1 VRRFLI
7 DTDTASDDA
16 VALVMALRSP
26 GVRVEAVTVVSGNVP
41 LAQATENALYTL
53 ELCGAADVPVFMGAD
68 RPLVREPAHAQ
79 WFHGDDGFGNQNYPP
94 AKLRP
99 RPGHAAEVIAR
110 TVRAN
115 PGIELVT
122 LGPLTNVAMALTSKP
137 SIVDH
142 VKRCVVMGGNPC
154 CEGNVTPAAEYNIWC
169 DPEAARIVFRSGMN
183 LELVGWQ
190 LCRGDANLN
199 AADIAHVRSLD
210 TKLAHFA
217 IDINRVAM
225 QANLTQCGEHGIP
238 LPDPVAMAV
247 ALDPSIATES
257 SRHRVEI
264 ECASEL
270 TRGMTVVDRL
280 NVSRDER
287 NRDAWNEAPEVV
299 TTNVVWKIDV
309 PRWKQLLYRAL
320 AT

>member
-1 VRRFLI
+1 MRRFLI

-41 LAQATENALYTL
+41 LRQATRNALYTL

-68 RPLVREPAHAQ
+68 RPLAREPAHAQ

-94 AKLRP
+94 ASLRP
-99 RPGHAAEVIAR
+99 RREHAAEAIVALI
-110 TVRAN
+110 RAN

-122 LGPLTNVAMALTSKP
+122 LGPLTNVALALAADP
-137 SIVDH
+137 SIAGNVR
-142 VKRCVVMGGNPC
+142 RCVVMGGNPC

-169 DPEAARIVFRSGMN
+169 DPEAARAVLRSGMN
-183 LELVGWQ
+183 VELIGWQ
-190 LCRGDANLN
+190 LCRGAANLD
-199 AADIAHVRSLD
+199 ASDIARVRQLD

-225 QANLTQCGEHGIP
+225 ESNLTQCGEIGIP

-247 ALDPSIATES
+247 ALDPTIALES
-257 SRHRVEI
+257 SPHRVEV
-264 ECASEL
+264 ETASEL

-280 NVSRDER
+280 NVSRDAR
-287 NRDAWNEAPEVV
+287 NRAPWTAAGDATAK
-299 TTNVVWKIDV
+299 VVWTIDV
-309 PRWKQLLYRAL
+309 PRWKALLYRL
-320 AT
+320 LGG